1 MIILLLDYSIFI
13 FFYFQFEANEWFIEK
28 DLSVKLLPMIDPLKI
43 LLLFFKIEG
52 DLLFLYFFFIS
63 IGSYNLTLN
72 FTLFDDEQFERL
84 VFCSLAYEIWC

>member
-1 MIILLLDYSIFI
+1 MT
-13 FFYFQFEANEWFIEK
+13 
-28 DLSVKLLPMIDPLKI
+28 DPLKI

-84 VFCSLAYEIWC
+84 VFCSLA